1 MPLLITSKPIALN
14 KSPAAPCKKLPQFI
28 YFLPFYFFTFLPLKL
43 FQRFCLQAY
52 NVACHGV
59 EDDVRRDFLSEE
71 SAAQQFH
78 ATILG
83 SVGRILSH
91 GAAVVHDVYL
101 YFSRQAN
108 PDHKVVFLF
117 LFVACCLYLINDVLV
132 LNDSIIGSA
141 REVVVVG
148 QAEMA

>member
-1 MPLLITSKPIALN
+1 MVLN
-14 KSPAAPCKKLPQFI
+14 AI
-28 YFLPFYFFTFLPLKL
+28 VN
-43 FQRFCLQAY
+43 
-52 NVACHGV
+52 NVK
-59 EDDVRRDFLSEE
+59 
-71 SAAQQFH
+71 AAQQFH

-83 SVGRILSH
+83 SVGRILGH

-108 PDHKVVFLF
+108 PDHEVVFLF
-117 LFVACCLYLINDVLV
+117 LLVVGCLQLINDVLV

-141 REVVVVG
+141 GEVVVVG